1 MNKLAN
7 IIQKYLLPEHVL
19 MDIREDGHSNIIRVI
34 VDSERPLT
42 LDQTTDL
49 TRRLRN
55 SEDFE
60 TMFPKG
66 IRLEVTTPG
75 LNQPISL
82 PFQFRKNINR
92 YLRISFQ
99 DGNENRTITALVI
112 GADDDSVTL
121 VDNGQQIS
129 VSYDRIKKAKV
140 KILFN

>member
-1 MNKLAN
+1 
-7 IIQKYLLPEHVL
+7 
-19 MDIREDGHSNIIRVI
+19 MDIREDGHSNMIRVI
-34 VDSERPLT
+34 VDSEFPLT

-75 LNQPISL
+75 LNQPITL

-92 YLRISFQ
+92 NLKISFQ
-99 DGNENRTITALVI
+99 DGNEIRTITAMIV
-112 GADDDSVTL
+112 GANDQSVAL
-121 VDNGQQIS
+121 VDNGSRIN
-129 VSYDRIKKAKV
+129 VSYDRIKNAKV
-140 KILFN
+140 EISFN